1 MAVIKDIFLLIK
13 FRIILANALSALC
26 GYVLSG
32 GEIFS
37 SKSVLLFLG
46 IFF

>member
-1 MAVIKDIFLLIK
+1 MIRDILLLVK
-13 FRIILANALSALC
+13 FRITLANALSALC